1 MDTTTSHIESTLIEL
16 VWAHRDKLVDLAEKS
31 FRRPATSGAYTAG
44 EIENWI
50 DGFILVL
57 LEALQNQKTSY
68 RKFFLERMIRDL
80 VASGI
85 HPQLFFQLAVA
96 WSILVSNEFV
106 LKVPPSM
113 QAETTRWFSSFFAGY
128 LGDTVEVL
136 QNTQLEESHSVG

>member
-16 VWAHRDKLVDLAEKS
+16 VWANRDRLVELAKKS
-31 FRRPATSGAYTAG
+31 FRRPSTSIENTAG

-50 DGFILVL
+50 DGFIVVL

-85 HPQLFFQLAVA
+85 HPQLFLQLAVA
-96 WSILVSNEFV
+96 WSILVSNEFLLLV
-106 LKVPPSM
+106 SPSM

-136 QNTQLEESHSVG
+136 QNTQMEEARPT